1 MNARHLHL
9 AGLILQAV
17 TYPSLTLWFRLDLD
31 FNPWIIA
38 GALGTLG
45 CVLALAGAL
54 AGRRFI
60 PLGSLGTVGALV
72 AGVGW
77 VSWLVVGFTSQP
89 DDPVINITGLLAP
102 PGLALGIIAHLLS
115 YRRRADS
122 SGSPG
127 SRPRV
132 ATTGALWFGLAL
144 LAVEV
149 ALYGILMTE
158 TFDFSTLPLILVQI
172 ILGGWL
178 VGRAHLTPAQDAG
191 VSRILALVGGYLA
204 IIGAVPFFLLGQ
216 LSIVVI
222 LVAGVLELRERK
234 RSGHS

>member
-17 TYPSLTLWFRLDLD
+17 AYPSLTLWFRLDLD

-77 VSWLVVGFTSQP
+77 VS
-89 DDPVINITGLLAP
+89 
-102 PGLALGIIAHLLS
+102 
-115 YRRRADS
+115 
-122 SGSPG
+122 
-127 SRPRV
+127 
-132 ATTGALWFGLAL
+132 
-144 LAVEV
+144 
-149 ALYGILMTE
+149 
-158 TFDFSTLPLILVQI
+158 
-172 ILGGWL
+172 
-178 VGRAHLTPAQDAG
+178 
-191 VSRILALVGGYLA
+191 
-204 IIGAVPFFLLGQ
+204 
-216 LSIVVI
+216 
-222 LVAGVLELRERK
+222 
-234 RSGHS
+234 